1 MISLVTLSRLPW
13 TYLKVVPTACS
24 AVVEPDV
31 NAVLL
36 AAPNPSSSS
45 FSLQYAWETETDA
58 PVLEVRNTLGQIIV
72 NRQLES
78 RSGVV
83 QVGSDWAPGLY
94 LCGAESGEGG
104 QSRVSKL
111 IRN

>member
-1 MISLVTLSRLPW
+1 
-13 TYLKVVPTACS
+13 A
-24 AVVEPDV
+24 EPDV

-45 FSLQYAWETETDA
+45 FALQYAWETETDA

-94 LCGAESGEGG
+94 FAVLKSSKGG